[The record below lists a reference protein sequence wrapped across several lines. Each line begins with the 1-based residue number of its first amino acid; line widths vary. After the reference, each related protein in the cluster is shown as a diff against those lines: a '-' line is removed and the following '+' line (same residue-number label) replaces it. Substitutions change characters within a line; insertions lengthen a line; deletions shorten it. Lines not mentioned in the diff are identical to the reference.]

1 MKENLKSTLDT
12 NVTILWKR
20 IVKVSEIQTQ
30 QPYERES

>member
-20 IVKVSEIQTQ
+20 ILKVHEIQSLQ
-30 QPYERES
+30 SYERES